1 MSKIPISQLEQLEQF
16 CLTENRVCPMPVYW
30 MRLYDIVVRGDKNTS
45 LSVPL
50 ILAAWGE
57 TTNLDKMVRLVEH
70 LHFAEQNGTL
80 DEADAYLRELPLSGW
95 FRSETSV

>member
-1 MSKIPISQLEQLEQF
+1 MTQLEDIEAF
-16 CLTENRVCPMPVYW
+16 CRSEGRFCPMPVYW
-30 MRLYDIVVRGDKNTS
+30 MRLYDIVVRGDKKTS

-70 LHFAEQNGTL
+70 LHFAEQHGTL
-80 DEADAYLRELPLSGW
+80 DEADAYLRELPLSRW

>member
-1 MSKIPISQLEQLEQF
+1 
-16 CLTENRVCPMPVYW
+16 
-30 MRLYDIVVRGDKNTS
+30 MRLYDIIVRGDKNTP

-50 ILAAWGE
+50 ILAAWSE

-80 DEADAYLRELPLSGW
+80 EEADAYLRGLLLSQW
-95 FRSETSV
+95 LRSADNTGGSL